1 MNARLARSRSARRA
15 FTVLEVVIASAL
27 GSIVLFAALGV
38 MAFMRGADERLTRRY
53 DDVSEL
59 SILHGT
65 IRRAMQTLVAAPP
78 PPEGSQEQPPASL
91 EEQEERE
98 ARRKANEE
106 SARAFA
112 GTNWREKPKARPR
125 FLLEPQ
131 IAGQSGDTAPRRLE
145 VVLLDR
151 PAPGPAPN
159 SPSLRGAF
167 ELLPDADGLALVW
180 RPIEPAGTPVILAR
194 GIADLRW
201 RGLAREQVENRYA
214 SKSGAWRDR
223 FAAVIPKEF
232 PKAVRL
238 EITTTRGTQV
248 DWLFEPA
255 ITTGPEP

>member
-1 MNARLARSRSARRA
+1 MTDARARHARSARA

-27 GSIVLFAALGV
+27 ASIVLFAALGV
-38 MAFMRGADERLTRRY
+38 MSFMRRADERLSRRFE
-53 DDVSEL
+53 DVSEL

-65 IRRAMQTLVAAPP
+65 IRRAMQTLVAATP
-78 PPEGSQEQPPASL
+78 PPEGSQEPPPAT
-91 EEQEERE
+91 EEEAEERE
-98 ARRKANEE
+98 ARRLANEE
-106 SARAFA
+106 AQRQVA
-112 GTNWREKPKARPR
+112 GSNWKEKEGPRPR

-131 IAGQSGDTAPRRLE
+131 ITGRRDDRAPRRLE

-167 ELLPDADGLALVW
+167 ELLPDRDGLALVW
-180 RPIEPAGTPVILAR
+180 RPIDPPGQPVVLAR

-201 RGLAREQVENRYA
+201 RGLARDQVENRYEA
-214 SKSGAWRDR
+214 KSGAWRDD

-238 EITTTRGTQV
+238 QITTLRGAEV
-248 DWLFEPA
+248 DWMFEPA